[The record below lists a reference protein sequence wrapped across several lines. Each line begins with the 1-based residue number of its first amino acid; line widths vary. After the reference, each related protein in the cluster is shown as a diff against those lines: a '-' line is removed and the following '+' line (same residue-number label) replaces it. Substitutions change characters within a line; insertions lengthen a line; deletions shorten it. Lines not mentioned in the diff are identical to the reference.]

1 MLTSEQEYELATLL
15 NQRLEIIA
23 DHSFRD
29 RDQNAHLQALIQVS
43 QQIETFKERHKS
55 NITAQLRH
63 YLDNASY
70 TKALA
75 WLGDKQMLHRQ

>member
-1 MLTSEQEYELATLL
+1 MLTSEQEYELTSLL
-15 NQRLEIIA
+15 QQRLEVIA

-43 QQIETFKERHKS
+43 EQIESFKERHKS
-55 NITAQLRH
+55 SLSTQLRH

-70 TKALA
+70 SKALA
-75 WLGDKQMLHRQ
+75 WLGDKQMSHRP